1 MTKPFSVD
9 LGWAALLAHLEL
21 RPADVLRRAELPED
35 LFSRVRP
42 TLTPDDFWQ
51 LWRALTDQMATQA
64 PGLVLAQA
72 MSPEVF
78 SPPLFA
84 AYCSPNLTVAVER
97 LAEYKPL
104 IGPLHLEV
112 HDTAGGLEVTYGAD
126 PGITLPTE
134 FIGAELAFLVRL
146 ARLASQREIR
156 PIAVEMVKPPTSGEY
171 ALFFGR
177 PVRAGPFNRVVFTRE
192 DSKVPFLSAHPALF
206 ASFEPDLRARLD
218 QLERHATMA
227 ERVRAVLME
236 GLPSGQGD
244 AAHVAKRLGISARG
258 LQRKLAGEKTSFQS
272 ELRALRRRLAE
283 DYLADTDL
291 SSPEIAFLL
300 GYGDPNSFIR
310 AFHIWTGTTPEAHR
324 SAERSS

>member
-1 MTKPFSVD
+1 MTRPFSVD
-9 LGWAALLAHLEL
+9 LGWAALLANLEI
-21 RPADVLRRAELPED
+21 RPADVLRRADLPED
-35 LFSRVRP
+35 LFARARP
-42 TLTPDDFWQ
+42 TLPPESFWQ
-51 LWRALTDQMATQA
+51 LWNTLTDQMATQA

-97 LAEYKPL
+97 LAHYKPL

-112 HDTAGGLEVTYGAD
+112 HDTLGGLEVTFGAE
-126 PGITLPTE
+126 PGVTLPSE

-156 PIAVEMVKPPTSGEY
+156 PIAVEMAQPPASGEY

-192 DSKVPFLSAHPALF
+192 DGKVPFLSANPALF
-206 ASFEPDLRARLD
+206 GAFEPDLRARLD
-218 QLERHATMA
+218 QLERSATMRD
-227 ERVRAVLME
+227 RVRAVLME
-236 GLPSGQGD
+236 GLPSGQAD
-244 AAHVAKRLGISARG
+244 AGHVAKRLGISARG

-283 DYLADTDL
+283 SYLADTEL

-300 GYGDPNSFIR
+300 GYSDPNSFIR
-310 AFHIWTGTTPEAHR
+310 AFHIWTTTTPEAYR
-324 SAERSS
+324 KSARA